1 MCNLPPMICSD
12 LDGTLLPYGQSAV
25 SGQALTLIRR
35 LQARGVL
42 FCPASGRQ
50 YTSLRRLF
58 APVAEG
64 CVFLCENGAVVYKD
78 GAVIAK
84 TPMPRD
90 LALAIARDMW
100 QGSEGRGEVMLSGEN
115 TSYLMERGL
124 GMLRR
129 IREIGNRYRV
139 IADPADIPEEIVKVS
154 VYLPDG
160 SAAYAD
166 RFVPRW
172 RQANAAV
179 AGPYWIDTTLAN
191 KGLGVQV
198 LCRVLGLDPGQVMA
212 FGDNYNDL
220 PMLDAVGLPY
230 IMDGA
235 APALRARYPRH
246 TPRPEDVL
254 ARLLDG

>member
-129 IREIGNRYRV
+129 IREIGNRYRLTSRRRSSRS
-139 IADPADIPEEIVKVS
+139 ASTCRTARPPTRTGSCPAGGRPT
-154 VYLPDG
+154 
-160 SAAYAD
+160 
-166 RFVPRW
+166 PRW
-172 RQANAAV
+172 PAPTGSTPPWPTRAWGCRRS
-179 AGPYWIDTTLAN
+179 AGCWGWT
-191 KGLGVQV
+191 
-198 LCRVLGLDPGQVMA
+198 PG
-212 FGDNYNDL
+212 
-220 PMLDAVGLPY
+220 
-230 IMDGA
+230 
-235 APALRARYPRH
+235 R
-246 TPRPEDVL
+246 
-254 ARLLDG
+254 